1 MIEEFLAN
9 LANASMDIV
18 PIVIMTVALAA
29 FVGWIEKSNS
39 PRLQE
44 QPVKKEKRN
53 EK

>member
-9 LANASMDIV
+9 LANTSMDIV
-18 PIVIMTVALAA
+18 PIVVMTIALASI
-29 FVGWIEKSNS
+29 VGWVEKSNS

-44 QPVKKEKRN
+44 QRVKEKRD

>member
-9 LANASMDIV
+9 LASTSMDIV
-18 PIVIMTVALAA
+18 PIVVMTIALAA
-29 FVGWIEKSNS
+29 VVGWIEKTNS

-44 QPVKKEKRN
+44 QRIKEKRD